1 MSENEDVRFED
12 GRDAPLNLGAHDAD
26 DVQVL
31 SALIQDAIFPITE
44 MKWQAKQRR
53 FGLLLNRFRWEEGA
67 HGKIAPE
74 RVQSILVV
82 ENVLSV
88 SSQGVD
94 RSEKDMV
101 LSILTTTF
109 EAGDDG
115 AGDMVLT
122 LAGDGAIR
130 LSVEAIEVTMKDVTR
145 PYKAPSKQ
153 APKHPE

>member
-1 MSENEDVRFED
+1 MSENEDARFED
-12 GRDAPLNLGAHDAD
+12 GRDAPLNLGAQNAD

-31 SALIQDAIFPITE
+31 SALVQDAIFPITE

-53 FGLLLNRFRWEEGA
+53 FGLLLNRFRWEEGE

-115 AGDMVLT
+115 SGDMVLT